1 MKIDLMLIGGELIHG
16 KRSDLNG
23 PELARQLRPLGHE
36 IQSIITL
43 ADHPQELIEQLR
55 NHYSHALSSPEQQFL
70 LITSGGLGP
79 TLDDL
84 TKTSLAQA
92 FKLTIEDSP
101 LAREILRAN
110 YARHQ
115 RLWEPALNSY
125 QLIPQSVVPL
135 NNPTGHAPGLLLK
148 KENLSILCL
157 PGVPHEFASI
167 LKEQLS
173 SGLIPAQQSKKWF
186 TVKSKEVAEEV
197 IFNKLCPGL
206 WAELEAF
213 GPVSSLPHAGGVE
226 ISIETT
232 ENNFPLLENLF
243 RQSALA
249 PHIWQYGDL
258 PINHYLIQQLL
269 NKKLTLSVAES
280 CSGGLCS
287 HLLTEIAG
295 SSGAFLGGVISYSNH
310 AKIEL
315 LNVSSQIIDEYTEV
329 SGQTAIE
336 MALGVKKKLGTD
348 LGLSF
353 TGFAGPTGGTE
364 NDPVGTVYI
373 GLATPDSCYTFR
385 YQFYG
390 ERSFVKQKF
399 VQYGFYRVLDW
410 LQSH

>member
-23 PELARQLRPLGHE
+23 PELAKQLRPLGHE
-36 IQSIITL
+36 IHSIITL
-43 ADHPQELIEQLR
+43 ADHPQELIKELQD
-55 NHYSHALSSPEQQFL
+55 HYSLALSNPDQQFL

-101 LAREILRAN
+101 VAREICRAN

-115 RLWEPALNSY
+115 RLWEPTLNSY
-125 QLIPQSVVPL
+125 QLIPQSVLPL
-135 NNPTGHAPGLLLK
+135 NNPTGHAPGLLLRK
-148 KENLSILCL
+148 ANLTILCL

-173 SGLIPAQQSKKWF
+173 IGLIPSKQAKKFF
-186 TVKSKEVAEEV
+186 TVKSKEVAEEI
-197 IFNKLCPGL
+197 IFNQLCPTL
-206 WAELEAF
+206 WSELEQF

-226 ISIETT
+226 ISIETLS
-232 ENNFPLLENLF
+232 NNFSQLEQIF

-258 PINHYLIQQLL
+258 AINHYLIQQLTA
-269 NKKLTLSVAES
+269 KKLTLALAES

-295 SSGAFLGGVISYSNH
+295 SSSAFLGGVICYSNH

-315 LNVSSQIIDEYTEV
+315 LDVSAQTIAEHTEV
-329 SGQTAIE
+329 SGETAME
-336 MALGVKKKLGTD
+336 MARGVRLKLGTD

-353 TGFAGPTGGTE
+353 TGFAGPTGGRE

-373 GLATPDSCYTFR
+373 GLATRDSCQYFR

-399 VQYGFYRVLDW
+399 VQYGFYRILDW